1 MCVKTVL
8 LKGCVCVCIEKPVFL
23 KGVCVCV
30 CVHALK
36 GSSCNHSAYSGGFF
50 WGVRIVSRN
59 WQGDRH
65 FGQGQKKNAVVFW
78 TPLKRRMFK

>member
-30 CVHALK
+30 CVCVYTRLKAL
-36 GSSCNHSAYSGGFF
+36 SVTTALIREDFSGE
-50 WGVRIVSRN
+50 
-59 WQGDRH
+59 
-65 FGQGQKKNAVVFW
+65 
-78 TPLKRRMFK
+78 